1 MDISPP
7 NRRLAPVCN
16 SSLIG
21 CSITMG
27 DGGSGCDL
35 CHSASA
41 LSNLAG
47 SVFSNHHLRMANSSS
62 RSQADL
68 PKRISP
74 FLRATGSAPEIR
86 AAQCCCFLV
95 VTAQSA
101 QMLRQQQSKI
111 LDGIGSPQNCGE
123 RHTQSNC
130 LLHLKLSNAV
140 FDVV

>member
-27 DGGSGCDL
+27 CGCGCGCAL

-41 LSNLAG
+41 AFSLAG
-47 SVFSNHHLRMANSSS
+47 SVFSNHHLRIANSSS
-62 RSQADL
+62 RSQAGL
-68 PKRISP
+68 PKLTNP
-74 FLRATGSAPEIR
+74 FLRATGSAPETR

-101 QMLRQQQSKI
+101 QMLRQQQSKK
-111 LDGIGSPQNCGE
+111 LDGIGSPQRNVANV
-123 RHTQSNC
+123 TLS
-130 LLHLKLSNAV
+130 LTKLG
-140 FDVV
+140 F

>member
-7 NRRLAPVCN
+7 NNRLAPVCN

-27 DGGSGCDL
+27 GGGSGCAL

-41 LSNLAG
+41 AFSLAG
-47 SVFSNHHLRMANSSS
+47 NVFSNHHLRMANSSS

-68 PKRISP
+68 PKLTNP
-74 FLRATGSAPEIR
+74 FLRATGSAPETR

-101 QMLRQQQSKI
+101 QMLRQQQSKK
-111 LDGIGSPQNCGE
+111 LDGIGSPQRNVANV
-123 RHTQSNC
+123 TFSLTAYFTSS
-130 LLHLKLSNAV
+130 LLTRFST
-140 FDVV
+140 